1 MQKIQKW
8 FACLLAFVLLFS
20 VALAEDTVSVDREV
34 YERLQKYERLEEILQ
49 IIDSAYL
56 WDYDIDTLLEGAAQG
71 MVGALGDDYSYYYT
85 ADDVADTETSISG
98 EYGGLGIEVFA
109 NANDLTITVHRVFYG
124 SPAQEGGVRPER

>member
-85 ADDVADTETSISG
+85 ADDVADTETSH
-98 EYGGLGIEVFA
+98 LGRIRRA
-109 NANDLTITVHRVFYG
+109 WH
-124 SPAQEGGVRPER
+124 